1 MTVFEQSEPLTP
13 PNLPDAFEVRLQ
25 GEPTLGGWG
34 DMGPVEAGSEEDALF
49 RSWQGMLEAETNS
62 EFSEFEPQYYSS
74 QVVAGMNY
82 EVKFYVGDG
91 QWLVAEVYVDFSQNA
106 ELTSLEVYQENSQ
119 AVYLLNEMRSFVNVV
134 EAFESRDEDLIL
146 TAISDRKDEIRFSL
160 DERPEH
166 REAAKAEL

>member
-1 MTVFEQSEPLTP
+1 
-13 PNLPDAFEVRLQ
+13 
-25 GEPTLGGWG
+25 
-34 DMGPVEAGSEEDALF
+34 
-49 RSWQGMLEAETNS
+49 
-62 EFSEFEPQYYSS
+62 
-74 QVVAGMNY
+74 
-82 EVKFYVGDG
+82 
-91 QWLVAEVYVDFSQNA
+91 
-106 ELTSLEVYQENSQ
+106 VYQENSQ